1 MNKDDFV
8 FNKTKVNVY
17 GKICKK
23 VLAVRLQMPFPIYFV
38 ICCVFQGSTGD
49 DKYIFDIDMFNI

>member
-38 ICCVFQGSTGD
+38 ICCVF
-49 DKYIFDIDMFNI
+49 